1 MRGLY
6 LVTPDWHDTAKLLDI
21 TEQALAGGAS
31 LVQYRNKAADAALRY
46 EQATQLQALCRRY
59 VRPFIVNDFVKLCV
73 ELDADGVH
81 VGAADTPVAAIRSA
95 IGSDKIIG
103 ATCYGDLEI
112 ARQAWQAGA
121 SYVAFGGFYPSPVKK
136 YPVTTSPGIVN
147 QAKAQIA
154 LPLAVIGG
162 MTAENARPLLAAGA
176 DMVAVISSIY
186 LAKDPLTATRDFV
199 TLFDAAVSADR
210 IVDE

>member
-6 LVTPDWHDTAKLLDI
+6 LVTPDWHDTAKLIDI

-31 LVQYRNKAADAALRY
+31 LVQYRNKTADAALRY
-46 EQATQLQALCRRY
+46 EQAVQLQALCRRY

-95 IGSDKIIG
+95 IGNDKIIG

-121 SYVAFGGFYPSPVKK
+121 SYVAFGGFYPSPVKN

-147 QAKAQIA
+147 QAKAQIT